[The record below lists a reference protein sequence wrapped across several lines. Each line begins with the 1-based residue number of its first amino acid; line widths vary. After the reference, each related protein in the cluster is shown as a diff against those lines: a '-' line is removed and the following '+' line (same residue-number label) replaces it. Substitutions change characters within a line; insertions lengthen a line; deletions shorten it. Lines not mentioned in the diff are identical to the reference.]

1 MRIRGGGG
9 VEGIIKRADS
19 YVWKKMGQYI
29 EDGKT
34 GRREDGKTGRREDG
48 ETGRRKTGRREDGKG
63 SGRVGL
69 EGGRGEG
76 CGTFYT
82 EISIWFQFA

>member
-29 EDGKT
+29 EDGKM
-34 GRREDGKTGRREDG
+34 GRREDGKT
-48 ETGRRKTGRREDGKG
+48 
-63 SGRVGL
+63 
-69 EGGRGEG
+69 
-76 CGTFYT
+76 
-82 EISIWFQFA
+82 